1 MCDNEGSTSHG
12 VIFSYVKGTESGI
25 CTIDELLSFKHFYN
39 LLLQR
44 DGTFLLI
51 VSILNNL
58 KIESGSI
65 KLFGKE
71 LTDDA
76 IKIKEQI
83 GVVYDASNFSGWLT
97 PDKISN
103 VMRAIYK
110 QWDDTVYSK
119 YLKVFKLPPNQK
131 VSTFSK
137 GMTMKLALSVA
148 ISHSPKL
155 LILDEVTSGLDPV
168 VREDILDVF
177 LDFVQDEE
185 HSIFLSSHITSDLEK
200 VADYITFIDNGKV
213 LLTAKKDDLID
224 NYGIIRCKASLF
236 NSISKDDFVAF
247 RKKDYQIDV
256 LVTNIIEMRKYISY
270 ILWVLVATVIAVI
283 FTHMLVAVK
292 GHQYFDFGMRDIL
305 TIFFVSV
312 AFPLSICSFFYL
324 GLYLIGYQKCD
335 ILIMISAILSV
346 CFTAIMIV
354 ILNSADIT
362 IETGRIIILGVSVVF
377 LLLSYNITK
386 SLYRKSEV

>member
-1 MCDNEGSTSHG
+1 MCDNEGSPSHG

-177 LDFVQDEE
+177 LDF
-185 HSIFLSSHITSDLEK
+185 
-200 VADYITFIDNGKV
+200 
-213 LLTAKKDDLID
+213 
-224 NYGIIRCKASLF
+224 
-236 NSISKDDFVAF
+236 
-247 RKKDYQIDV
+247 
-256 LVTNIIEMRKYISY
+256 
-270 ILWVLVATVIAVI
+270 
-283 FTHMLVAVK
+283 
-292 GHQYFDFGMRDIL
+292 
-305 TIFFVSV
+305 
-312 AFPLSICSFFYL
+312 PL
-324 GLYLIGYQKCD
+324 
-335 ILIMISAILSV
+335 
-346 CFTAIMIV
+346 
-354 ILNSADIT
+354 
-362 IETGRIIILGVSVVF
+362 
-377 LLLSYNITK
+377 
-386 SLYRKSEV
+386 

>member
-1 MCDNEGSTSHG
+1 
-12 VIFSYVKGTESGI
+12 
-25 CTIDELLSFKHFYN
+25 
-39 LLLQR
+39 
-44 DGTFLLI
+44 
-51 VSILNNL
+51 
-58 KIESGSI
+58 
-65 KLFGKE
+65 
-71 LTDDA
+71 
-76 IKIKEQI
+76 
-83 GVVYDASNFSGWLT
+83 
-97 PDKISN
+97 
-103 VMRAIYK
+103 MRAIYK

-256 LVTNIIEMRKYISY
+256 LVTNIIEMRRTYRNMI
-270 ILWVLVATVIAVI
+270 IDNVTI
-283 FTHMLVAVK
+283 
-292 GHQYFDFGMRDIL
+292 DDIL
-305 TIFFVSV
+305 
-312 AFPLSICSFFYL
+312 
-324 GLYLIGYQKCD
+324 
-335 ILIMISAILSV
+335 
-346 CFTAIMIV
+346 
-354 ILNSADIT
+354 
-362 IETGRIIILGVSVVF
+362 
-377 LLLSYNITK
+377 LLLIKGERT
-386 SLYRKSEV
+386 